1 MSRAATGEM
10 CTTTAADMS
19 ATTTAASAD
28 MSSTTAAASTAL
40 SRVGRA

>member
-19 ATTTAASAD
+19 ATTTAA
-28 MSSTTAAASTAL
+28 AL